1 MDGYTVAW
9 LSWLGLFV
17 VVEGKALLNKRD
29 GDTLSEHVWRWFA
42 TTKTKTRETE
52 QPSGWVRL
60 RRFGLL
66 AFMGWLTAHFL
77 TGGRF

>member
-1 MDGYTVAW
+1 MSGYTIAW
-9 LSWLGLFV
+9 LAWLATFAV
-17 VVEGKALLNKRD
+17 IEGKALTNKQS

-42 TTKTKTRETE
+42 TQRGSTGR
-52 QPSGWVRL
+52 PSGWVRL

-66 AFMGWLTAHFL
+66 AFLAWLVTHFL

>member
-9 LSWLGLFV
+9 LLWLGAFGV
-17 VVEGKALLNKRD
+17 IEGRALANKRK
-29 GDTLSEHVWRWFA
+29 GDTLSEHVWKWFA
-42 TTKTKTRETE
+42 TAKSKTPEKD
-52 QPSGWVRL
+52 QPTGWVRL
-60 RRFGLL
+60 RRVSLL